1 MEKRA
6 KSANKNKITVLKEHE
21 MKNLSIEYLNT
32 ADLIPYENNP
42 RNNDEAVQYVANS
55 IQEFG
60 FKVPIII
67 DRNNV
72 IVAGHTRLK
81 AALQLGLEEVP
92 CVRADDLTDDQVKAL
107 RLIDNKVAE
116 YATWDSDK
124 LEQEINEIGM
134 SLLEFGFDTINQE
147 EIVIDEDG
155 FDFEPQEPE
164 PAISQRGEIYQ
175 LGEHRLMVGDST
187 RPEDMDTLM
196 GEETADLLV
205 TDPPYNVSLGMNAG
219 HAIRPSEAKQ
229 LHRRTDGL
237 VIENDEMDEE
247 NFIVFLTQAFTT
259 MLDQIK
265 EGTPFYIFYAS
276 TQTKNF
282 LIAAE
287 NAEMEIRQILVWVKD
302 IFALGR
308 QDYQWRHEPI
318 LYGWKGTGHYFTYE
332 RNITTV
338 FEEIPKDFDELT
350 KEEAIKLLKKIA
362 DLPADVI
369 REDKPRRS
377 ELHPTMKPI
386 GLLAKLINNSS
397 HKGDIVLDP
406 FGGSGSTMIACEQLG
421 RKCRMM
427 EIDPHYADVIVK
439 RWEDFTGQKA
449 VKIRG

>member
-1 MEKRA
+1 
-6 KSANKNKITVLKEHE
+6 